1 MQKRVKLLKQN
12 MLQAKPNVSADWV
25 VLAKQAY
32 AQYAGESSPVF
43 RAHVFAYVLDHMEL
57 SIFPEELIVAVR
69 PPSSAAYRSIRNIC
83 RPNG

>member
-43 RAHVFAYVLDHMEL
+43 RAHVFAYVLDHM
-57 SIFPEELIVAVR
+57 
-69 PPSSAAYRSIRNIC
+69 
-83 RPNG
+83 